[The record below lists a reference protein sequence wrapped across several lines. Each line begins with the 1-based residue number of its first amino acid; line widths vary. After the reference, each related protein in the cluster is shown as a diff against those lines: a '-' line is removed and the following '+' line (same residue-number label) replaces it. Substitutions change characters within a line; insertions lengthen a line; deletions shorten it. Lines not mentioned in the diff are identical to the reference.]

1 MADLKKVGGYTISE
15 EYNEGHNVLTLKSDD
30 RRAIAT
36 VDAKTGEFT
45 LGYRLYSEED
55 DKFHKYNGSKQPFE
69 FLTAVGFDASATHEF
84 LNLISIRSN
93 AMRTEHQLRSIQP
106 RQ

>member
-1 MADLKKVGGYTISE
+1 MVLLAFIFFLKTVFFLWV
-15 EYNEGHNVLTLKSDD
+15 NNVITLKSDD

-55 DKFHKYNGSKQPFE
+55 DKFHK
-69 FLTAVGFDASATHEF
+69 
-84 LNLISIRSN
+84 
-93 AMRTEHQLRSIQP
+93 
-106 RQ
+106 

>member
-1 MADLKKVGGYTISE
+1 MVLRAFMFFLKTVFFLWV
-15 EYNEGHNVLTLKSDD
+15 NNVITLKSDD

-55 DKFHKYNGSKQPFE
+55 DKFHK
-69 FLTAVGFDASATHEF
+69 
-84 LNLISIRSN
+84 
-93 AMRTEHQLRSIQP
+93 
-106 RQ
+106 